1 MTRGNTN
8 SLEEKEAEILKMK
21 QQLYD
26 LIIKKSSLL
35 DSEVIEVSQK
45 LDKVLN
51 EYSNLLN
58 KEDK

>member
-8 SLEEKEAEILKMK
+8 SLEEESKILKIK

>member
-1 MTRGNTN
+1 M
-8 SLEEKEAEILKMK
+8 EEKEAEILKMK